1 MNKLIYKVE
10 LTKQDTNMTKGLA
23 IIFMVLLHLFCR
35 LDNLPYECL
44 KIGGVPLVYYI
55 GQFADCCVVIY
66 CFCSGYALDLLCSKF
81 NKAKDYYN
89 SRLKSILKFL
99 INFWIVLVL
108 FSIVGLIFDKSGTIP
123 GSVKDFLGN
132 FFLYNLSY
140 NGAWWFVFIYVL
152 LVLLS
157 RPIYQIINKV
167 HPLIV
172 NMFVFGIYLVAY
184 FQRFRNLLH
193 FDIPVLN
200 WLIVRLALLGT
211 SILPFVWGMY
221 FYKYK
226 LFSKIRCFVYN
237 HFKNWQVAL
246 ISGFMALAMTVG
258 HGIVPSLIIAPFTG
272 ILTIVLF
279 NIVNKGK
286 CGTAIF
292 DFFGNHSTNIW
303 LTHMFFYSVLFKDF
317 IFVAKYPVLI
327 FLLMMATTVCCS
339 YVINLIYNPI
349 SKLIK

>member
-1 MNKLIYKVE
+1 MI
-10 LTKQDTNMTKGLA
+10 
-23 IIFMVLLHLFCR
+23 
-35 LDNLPYECL
+35 
-44 KIGGVPLVYYI
+44 
-55 GQFADCCVVIY
+55 
-66 CFCSGYALDLLCSKF
+66 CSKF

-89 SRLKSILKFL
+89 SRLKSIFKFL
-99 INFWIVLVL
+99 INFWIVLVI
-108 FSIVGLIFDKSGTIP
+108 FSIVGLIFDKTGKIP

-132 FFLYNLSY
+132 FFLYDLSY

-157 RPIYQIINKV
+157 RPLYQIINKV

-226 LFSKIRCFVYN
+226 LFSKIRCFAYN

-246 ISGFMALAMTVG
+246 ISGFMVLAMIVG

-286 CGTAIF
+286 CGNAIF

-317 IFVAKYPVLI
+317 IFEAKYPVLI
-327 FLLMMATTVCCS
+327 FLLMMVITVCCS